1 MQINMSKG
9 HNSEPYF
16 KDIRNSVNPSGFDS
30 YFVLCLCALGLG
42 LDLASSALDFRF
54 LCEVSYVLECKI

>member
-1 MQINMSKG
+1 MNLSKR
-9 HNSEPYF
+9 HNPEFYI
-16 KDIRNSVNPSGFDS
+16 KDIRNSVNLSGFVS